1 MTFDFY
7 TGDNYFQTDGGS
19 FWVDVAVNCIGAF
32 VGFTLS
38 LLIYRHQIK
47 RDNQKSEEE
56 KQATYKA
63 QLIYFATVAET
74 FVKDAKQQLVLMN
87 EYIEEQKK
95 EPSDLKLLKKVPTY
109 DFTRLLNN
117 DNKDVLEAWMK
128 NVTEN
133 DNITQY
139 RKATGSIDKVEA
151 IIQELHRLYK
161 LRTESNFEKL
171 YQVKT
176 MVDHLPDRLSSIAL
190 EVYNQL
196 GEQRR
201 NDPFYKMVNTQIGIY
216 SGLVEDKTSTLKRFM
231 DKLIEPTLIEFYN
244 NYRDNKHTDEI
255 ANLCKKARVKF
266 HEAEQDMSN
275 FVEELGAFNNKIAP
289 FISTVENFVAKV
301 RTFT

>member
-1 MTFDFY
+1 MKFY
-7 TGDNYFQTDGGS
+7 FYIGDNYFQTDGGS
-19 FWVDVAVNCIGAF
+19 FWVDLAVNCIGAF
-32 VGFTLS
+32 VGFTFS
-38 LLIYRHQIK
+38 LLLYRHQIK
-47 RDNQKSEEE
+47 RYNQKGEEE

-74 FVKDAKQQLVLMN
+74 FIKDAKQQILLMN
-87 EYIEEQKK
+87 KYIEEQKK

-128 NVTEN
+128 NVSDT
-133 DNITQY
+133 DNIAQY

-151 IIQELHRLYK
+151 IIQELQRLYK

-190 EVYNQL
+190 EVHNQL
-196 GEQRR
+196 GEQRH

-216 SGLVEDKTSTLKRFM
+216 SGLVDDKTNTLKIFM

-275 FVEELGAFNNKIAP
+275 FVVELSAFNDKIAP
-289 FISTVENFVAKV
+289 FISTVENFIAKV